1 MKRHFLQE
9 LESLKTTLI
18 KMACVAEECIGLSA
32 KAILNQDKELA
43 MQVAEK
49 HARVGALK
57 VEIDNAII
65 ELLALQHPVAIDLR
79 LILAVQNINQDLER
93 ISDHSSDIAKSVQTL
108 SKAQAKIPFF
118 EIPKMAEIAQT
129 MLRSAIDGFVNQE
142 SQLVPQILEQDDVID
157 SLNRKTAGE
166 IIQIM
171 KEDPKNIEPGMKLT
185 RVSRKY
191 ERIADFATNIAK
203 EVLFITQ
210 GKIVRND
217 VRSE

>member
-18 KMACVAEECIGLSA
+18 KMACVAEECIALSA
-32 KAILNQDKELA
+32 KALLNQDKELA
-43 MQVAEK
+43 QQVAEK
-49 HARVGALK
+49 YTRIVALK

-79 LILAVQNINQDLER
+79 LILAVQNISQDLER
-93 ISDHSSDIAKSVQTL
+93 IGAHSSDIAKSVQTL
-108 SKAQAKIPFF
+108 SKAQVQVPFF
-118 EIPKMAEIAQT
+118 DIPKMAEIAQT
-129 MLRSAIDGFVNQE
+129 MLRSSIDGFVNQE
-142 SQLVPQILEQDDVID
+142 PQLVPQILEQDDIVD
-157 SLNRKTAGE
+157 SLNRKTTGE
-166 IIQIM
+166 IIQLM

-185 RVSRKY
+185 RVTRKY

-217 VRSE
+217 VRGE